1 MQLKNL
7 SLNIPQKAAA
17 VLRRTAC
24 GVAGV
29 TGLLLLGLTF
39 AAQGATLRLMPLGDS
54 ITSGYLSSDNNG
66 YRGTLFNDVVGAGN
80 QTDFVGSLRD
90 GSAFD
95 PDHEGHSGYRI
106 DQVAALLNG
115 VLATYQPNLV
125 TLHIGT
131 NDMLQSYELSTAPNR
146 LASMIDQIFA
156 NDPGVT
162 IVVAQLIPNANATVQ
177 SNINAYNSQIPG
189 IVQTRASAGRHILM
203 VSMNTLTTS
212 DLNDGTHPN
221 DGGYQK
227 MAAVWY
233 AGVQQVISN
242 GWVTSFPWAGVYE
255 IQCVSSGQVL
265 DVTGGS
271 TANDAAVIQYDYD
284 DGRNQL
290 WNFIP
295 TSNGYYQIFNANSAL
310 DLNVTGASTANKA
323 LIIQYQFGTQ
333 GNDQWLPVG
342 QPDGSTAFYNR
353 NSGLVLDLPSF
364 STSEKTQFEQYQ
376 ANGGSNQHFTC
387 IPR

>member
-1 MQLKNL
+1 MQTTNPSSNL
-7 SLNIPQKAAA
+7 PQSAAA
-17 VLRRTAC
+17 FLRRTAC
-24 GVAGV
+24 AAAGLA
-29 TGLLLLGLTF
+29 GLLLTGMTTPAQ
-39 AAQGATLRLMPLGDS
+39 AANIRLMPLGDS

-66 YRGTLFNDVVGAGN
+66 YRGTLYNDLKGAGN

-90 GSAFD
+90 GTAFD

-106 DQVAALLNG
+106 DQVAALLDG

-156 NDPGVT
+156 DVPGVT
-162 IVVAQLIPNANATVQ
+162 IVVAQLIPNANSGVQ

-189 IVQTRASAGRHILM
+189 IVQARANAGKHILM
-203 VSMNTLTTS
+203 VSMSTLTTA
-212 DLNDGTHPN
+212 DLDDGTHPN

-227 MAAVWY
+227 MAAVWNT
-233 AGVQQVISN
+233 GVQQVISN
-242 GWVTSFPWAGVYE
+242 GWVTSFAWAGVYE
-255 IQCVSSGQVL
+255 IQCVASGQVL

-271 TANDAAVIQYDYD
+271 TANSAAVIQYPYD

-290 WNFIP
+290 WTFLP
-295 TSNGYYQIFNANSAL
+295 TSNGYYRIVNANSAL

-323 LIIQYQFGTQ
+323 LIVQYQFSTQ
-333 GNDQWLPVG
+333 GNDEWLPVG
-342 QPDGSTAFYNR
+342 QPDNSTAFYNR
-353 NSGLVLDLPSF
+353 HSGLVLDLPGG
-364 STSEKTQFEQYQ
+364 TTVQKTQFEQYQ